1 MKTNGNLFKGCSAYE
16 ERIVRAMVLVLVER
30 LERDNPVITYSDLAR
45 QLRCGHRHLSMP
57 LLRMKEVF
65 DRISPRPPYLNAL
78 CVLKSTGL
86 PGKGLANVEPD
97 YRLRGERVVMVEM
110 NRRAKAYKNWDEVLQ
125 LISQN

>member
-1 MKTNGNLFKGCSAYE
+1 MGIFLGAVRPMKSELSGQWSWCWLKGWS
-16 ERIVRAMVLVLVER
+16 
-30 LERDNPVITYSDLAR
+30 VII
-45 QLRCGHRHLSMP
+45 
-57 LLRMKEVF
+57 
-65 DRISPRPPYLNAL
+65 RISPRPPYLNAL

-97 YRLRGERVVMVEM
+97 YRLRGERVVMEEM